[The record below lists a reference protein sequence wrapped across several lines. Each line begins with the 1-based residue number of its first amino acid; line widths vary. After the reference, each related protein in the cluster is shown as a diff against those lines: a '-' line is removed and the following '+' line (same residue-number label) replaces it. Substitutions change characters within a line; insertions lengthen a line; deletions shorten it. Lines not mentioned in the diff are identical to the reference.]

1 MKKADLVASI
11 AKEAKISKASAEKAV
26 NAFTG
31 CVTEALKRG
40 DKLTLSGLG
49 TFSAVK
55 RKPALLRVKKGR
67 KFFLHVAEPATANKI
82 LKSLKIDKVSKYA
95 IYDRLSR

>member
-1 MKKADLVASI
+1 MKKTDLVASI

-49 TFSAVK
+49 TLSAVK
-55 RKPALLRVKKGR
+55 RKPVSFMAKRRR
-67 KFFLHVAEPATANKI
+67 KSFLHVAEPATANKI

-95 IYDRLSR
+95 IYDKLSR